1 VSRRIYDSRVLAVE
15 DVALHVPFESEHEPI
30 DNIYYGEFTWEKG
43 RHPNLSAAS
52 FVSLPSYSVINQLL
66 MCCSFLSI
74 LFFLAIM
81 KIN

>member
-1 VSRRIYDSRVLAVE
+1 MSRGIYDPRVFAVE
-15 DVALHVPFESEHEPI
+15 DVALHVPLESEHEPI
-30 DNIYYGEFTWEKG
+30 LDIKYGKFTWEKG